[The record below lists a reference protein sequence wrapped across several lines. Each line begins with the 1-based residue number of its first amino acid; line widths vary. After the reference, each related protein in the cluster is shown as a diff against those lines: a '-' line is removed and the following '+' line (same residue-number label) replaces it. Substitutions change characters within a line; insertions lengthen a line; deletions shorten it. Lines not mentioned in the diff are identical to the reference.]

1 MQHHESRCPI
11 YMFAIWSNCMAPQ
24 MHSSIASA
32 YPPIESASVSKKKM
46 MMIGPL
52 LRYPGQPSRAP

>member
-1 MQHHESRCPI
+1 
-11 YMFAIWSNCMAPQ
+11 MALQ

-32 YPPIESASVSKKKM
+32 YPPIESASVSKKMMM

-52 LRYPGQPSRAP
+52 PRDPGQPSRAL

>member
-1 MQHHESRCPI
+1 
-11 YMFAIWSNCMAPQ
+11 MAPQ

-46 MMIGPL
+46 MMMIGPL
-52 LRYPGQPSRAP
+52 SRHPGRRSQALSETKV

>member
-1 MQHHESRCPI
+1 
-11 YMFAIWSNCMAPQ
+11 MAPQ

-52 LRYPGQPSRAP
+52 PRHPGRRSQALSETKV